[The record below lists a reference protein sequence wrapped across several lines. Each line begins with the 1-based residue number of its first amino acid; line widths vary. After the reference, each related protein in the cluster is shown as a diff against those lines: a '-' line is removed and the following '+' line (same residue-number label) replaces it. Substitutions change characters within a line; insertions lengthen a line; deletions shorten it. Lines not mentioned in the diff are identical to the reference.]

1 MPLGSRKVASMKI
14 GTMRELSHAARD
26 WLRRVRKAGRELFMI
41 NRAIAAV
48 IRLPVVI
55 SLGAVR
61 HAPRSCRTK
70 ILPGAVRSLS
80 TPAPAEPAEVCEIN
94 SLADFDSGYARLA
107 EMLGHAGRN
116 PSPGELEFL
125 NSIAKRRTSYPGNIG
140 PSDYLFLTAF
150 VSILAPQRVI
160 EIGTLTGFSA
170 GIIAAALARRHGRD
184 GASWVDTID
193 INVECAIDRI
203 RPSGFEIPET
213 FPELVSLIRL
223 HVPRNATFVLQIA
236 KRDELEVTFIDA
248 DHRHPLPL
256 LDLLRVAPC
265 VRRGGWIVLHDIQL
279 GTITRKAIEAGHSV
293 GWEGVYGAQWLFN
306 YWPFRKIS
314 GGNIGAVQLPHE
326 KSALVPFALRMMSIQ
341 FETVEKYARTTRRA
355 LFESLGALC

>member
-1 MPLGSRKVASMKI
+1 MTI
-14 GTMRELSHAARD
+14 GAMREVSYAARD
-26 WLRRVRKAGRELFMI
+26 WLRKVRKAGRELFMI
-41 NRAIAAV
+41 DRAIATV
-48 IRLPVVI
+48 TRLPVVI

-70 ILPGAVRSLS
+70 ILRGAIRSLP

-94 SLADFDSGYARLA
+94 SFADFDSSYARLA
-107 EMLGHAGRN
+107 AMLGHAGRN

-125 NSIAKRRTSYPGNIG
+125 KSIAKRRTSYPGNIG
-140 PSDYLFLTAF
+140 LSDYLFLTAF

-170 GIIAAALARRHGRD
+170 GIIATALARRHGSD
-184 GASWVDTID
+184 GASWVDPID

-265 VRRGGWIVLHDIQL
+265 VRRGGWIVLHDIQW
-279 GTITRKAIEAGHSV
+279 GTIGRRAAEAGQTLRCGAS
-293 GWEGVYGAQWLFN
+293 YGAEWLFDR
-306 YWPFRKIS
+306 WPFRKIR
-314 GGNIGAVQLPHE
+314 GGNIGAVQLPE
-326 KSALVPFALRMMSIQ
+326 QKSALIPFALRMMSIR
-341 FETVEKYARTTRRA
+341 FETVEKQARSTRRA
-355 LFESLGALC
+355 LYESLGQLV